1 MSNLFDTPTLR
12 ALRHRN
18 FRLFFSG
25 QIISLIGTWME
36 SVAQSWLV
44 YRLTGSSA
52 LLGLVAF
59 AGQIPVLLLGPVAGH
74 LADRLNR
81 RTIIIAT
88 QATFMLLALL
98 LAALT
103 LSGHVQI
110 WHIFVMATLMGIV
123 NAFDVPARQSFLVE
137 MVGREDMMNGIAL
150 NSTMFNF
157 ARVAGPAIAGLIVAQ
172 IGEGWCFLLNGI
184 SYIAVITGLVM
195 MRLGPPAPRPE
206 SEASPWQNIR
216 DGYIFI
222 GQSRPVRNLLAMIA
236 LLSFA
241 GLPFI
246 VLLPIFAEEI
256 LHSGAKGLGLLMS
269 SSGVGATAGALLLAS
284 RRNVVGL
291 SRWLSMAAVTFAVA
305 LATFAWSTNLWL
317 SAALLLLTGFA
328 MMVQIGSC
336 NTLIQSMV
344 PDHYRGRV
352 MAVYSMM
359 LIGMNP
365 LGAMASGFAAA
376 KWGAPLTIA
385 AGAGLC
391 LAAALTFVALLP
403 SFHKEAKV
411 LLDRHHG

>member
-1 MSNLFDTPTLR
+1 MSTLFDLPILR

-36 SVAQSWLV
+36 SVAQAWLI

-59 AGQIPVLLLGPVAGH
+59 AGQVPVLLLGPLAGH
-74 LADRLNR
+74 AADRLPR
-81 RTIIIAT
+81 RAIILCT
-88 QATFMLLALL
+88 QSAFMVIGLL

-103 LSGHVQI
+103 LSGKVQI
-110 WHIFVMATLMGIV
+110 WQIFVLATLMGIV
-123 NAFDVPARQSFLVE
+123 AAFDVPARQSFLVE

-172 IGEGWCFLLNGI
+172 IGEGWCFLLNGV
-184 SYIAVITGLVM
+184 SYIAVIAGLAM
-195 MRLGPPAPRPE
+195 IRLGPLPERPP
-206 SEASPWQNIR
+206 STTSPWQNIR
-216 DGYIFI
+216 DGYAFI
-222 GQSRPVRNLLAMIA
+222 GQNIPVRNLLGMIA

-246 VLLPIFAEEI
+246 VLLPVFAEGI

-269 SSGVGATAGALLLAS
+269 ASGVGATTGALLLAS
-284 RRNVVGL
+284 RVNVAGL
-291 SRWLSMAAVTFAVA
+291 SRWLSFAAITFAVA

-317 SAALLLLTGFA
+317 SASLLLLTGFA

-352 MAVYSMM
+352 MSVYSMM

-376 KWGAPLTIA
+376 RWGAPATIT
-385 AGAGLC
+385 AGAIACL
-391 LAAALTFVALLP
+391 LAALIFLALLP
-403 SFHKEAKV
+403 SFRTAA
-411 LLDRHHG
+411 RGQGCAT